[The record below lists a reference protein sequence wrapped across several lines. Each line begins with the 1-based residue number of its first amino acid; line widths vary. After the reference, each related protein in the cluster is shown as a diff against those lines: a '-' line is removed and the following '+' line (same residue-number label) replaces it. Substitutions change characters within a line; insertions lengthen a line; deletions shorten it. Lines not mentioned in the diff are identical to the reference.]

1 MAPSASLA
9 RFRNFPI
16 ASLSAV
22 VVVITE
28 VVTPR
33 KGFLAEDAGVWL
45 DAGVAEMMTFQV
57 INAGEPPLTDGAAE
71 VFAGGG
77 LHGETRLGW

>member
-1 MAPSASLA
+1 VEG
-9 RFRNFPI
+9 RGE
-16 ASLSAV
+16 AV
-22 VVVITE
+22 PAQGLRE
-28 VVTPR
+28 NPR
-33 KGFLAEDAGVWL
+33 GEQRT
-45 DAGVAEMMTFQV
+45 AEMMTFQV